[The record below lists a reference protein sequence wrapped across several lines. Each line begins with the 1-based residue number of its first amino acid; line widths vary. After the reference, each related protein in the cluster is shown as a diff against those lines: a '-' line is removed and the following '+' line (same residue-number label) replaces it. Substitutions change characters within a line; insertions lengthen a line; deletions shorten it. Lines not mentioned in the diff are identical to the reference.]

1 MRAIS
6 SSVVFYSWRRRES
19 TVLLHSGHTLRPPA
33 RSHSVTGCWGPIG
46 FSAKSQ
52 LDAASPTTGADCVDL
67 PLQHYPHIAVPGI
80 EAMSILDILSRRYDV
95 EILLSKEDLSPELR
109 TRLSEEL
116 DRLDAEAEKLVEQSF
131 AR

>member
-1 MRAIS
+1 MATPFSPKARFS
-6 SSVVFYSWRRRES
+6 F
-19 TVLLHSGHTLRPPA
+19 HSGHTLRAPA
-33 RSHSVTGCWGPIG
+33 RFYSVTGFWSPIG
-46 FSAKSQ
+46 FAAKSQ

-67 PLQHYPHIAVPGI
+67 PRQHYPHVAEPGM

-95 EILLSKEDLSPELR
+95 EILLSKEDLSPDLR

-116 DRLDAEAEKLVEQSF
+116 DRLDKEAEKLVEQSF